1 MNERIMKYQQ
11 ILVEEY
17 KRLHPTEV
25 ENLTDKEV
33 ALMNPI
39 TSADIEMFLSV
50 DLMHI
55 KGEIN
60 ELLDEI
66 SDNEK
71 VIKDD
76 KTYSDLKK
84 ECRDENREFHL
95 RIQSLKKDYEE
106 IEQIYRS
113 VVKNEYNYSFYT
125 IKNYKLDLTLFFDF
139 LNKSNINYLY
149 LNKDNV
155 LAYLKYLDKMN
166 LKNSTISRRISALR
180 TFYNYL
186 MNEGLINSNI
196 FLNVKNPKLEKKL
209 PNYLNYTE
217 MEELLESIDIKTD
230 EGLKRR
236 LLIEMFYST
245 GCRVSEIINI
255 KVKDIDFLNKKI
267 RIMGKG
273 SKDRIVYY
281 GDYAK
286 KYLDKYL
293 SKGLDKDYL
302 FVNKHGDKY
311 TVEEIELIVKDI
323 MKHLSIKTHVTP
335 HTLRHTFATH
345 LLNNG
350 ADIRSVQELLGHS
363 NLSTTGIYTHV
374 SSDRLKEVYFKTFK
388 R

>member
-1 MNERIMKYQQ
+1 M
-11 ILVEEY
+11 
-17 KRLHPTEV
+17 
-25 ENLTDKEV
+25 
-33 ALMNPI
+33 
-39 TSADIEMFLSV
+39 
-50 DLMHI
+50 
-55 KGEIN
+55 
-60 ELLDEI
+60 
-66 SDNEK
+66 
-71 VIKDD
+71 
-76 KTYSDLKK
+76 KK
-84 ECRDENREFHL
+84 EEVLDNFFKV
-95 RIQSLKKDYEE
+95 LK
-106 IEQIYRS
+106 S
-113 VVKNEYNYSFYT
+113 EYNYSFYT
-125 IKNYKLDLTLFFDF
+125 IKNYKLDLTLFFNF

-273 SKDRIVYY
+273 SKERIVYY

-293 SKGLDKDYL
+293 SKGMDKDYL

>member
-1 MNERIMKYQQ
+1 M
-11 ILVEEY
+11 
-17 KRLHPTEV
+17 
-25 ENLTDKEV
+25 
-33 ALMNPI
+33 
-39 TSADIEMFLSV
+39 
-50 DLMHI
+50 
-55 KGEIN
+55 
-60 ELLDEI
+60 
-66 SDNEK
+66 
-71 VIKDD
+71 
-76 KTYSDLKK
+76 KK
-84 ECRDENREFHL
+84 EEVLDNFFKV
-95 RIQSLKKDYEE
+95 LK
-106 IEQIYRS
+106 S
-113 VVKNEYNYSFYT
+113 EYNYSFYT

-273 SKDRIVYY
+273 SKERIVYY

-293 SKGLDKDYL
+293 SKGMDKDYL

-323 MKHLSIKTHVTP
+323 MKHLSIRTHVTP

>member
-1 MNERIMKYQQ
+1 M
-11 ILVEEY
+11 
-17 KRLHPTEV
+17 
-25 ENLTDKEV
+25 KEV
-33 ALMNPI
+33 QV
-39 TSADIEMFLSV
+39 DKFLFFLKV
-50 DLMHI
+50 
-55 KGEIN
+55 
-60 ELLDEI
+60 EL
-66 SDNEK
+66 
-71 VIKDD
+71 
-76 KTYSDLKK
+76 
-84 ECRDENREFHL
+84 
-95 RIQSLKKDYEE
+95 
-106 IEQIYRS
+106 
-113 VVKNEYNYSFYT
+113 NYSELT
-125 IKNYKLDLTLFFDF
+125 IKSYQLDLTDFFEYIES
-139 LNKSNINYLY
+139 KKINYLTIT
-149 LNKDNV
+149 NNDV
-155 LAYLKYLDKMN
+155 RGYLKYLDSCN
-166 LKNSTISRRISALR
+166 LKNSTISRRISTLR

-186 MNEGLINSNI
+186 VDENI
-196 FLNVKNPKLEKKL
+196 VENNVFHNVKNPKLEKKL
-209 PNYLNYTE
+209 PNYLNYNE
-217 MEELLESIDIKTD
+217 MEELLESIDISTS

-273 SKDRIVYY
+273 SKERIVYY

-293 SKGLDKDYL
+293 SKGMDKDYL

>member
-1 MNERIMKYQQ
+1 MK
-11 ILVEEY
+11 
-17 KRLHPTEV
+17 K
-25 ENLTDKEV
+25 
-33 ALMNPI
+33 
-39 TSADIEMFLSV
+39 
-50 DLMHI
+50 
-55 KGEIN
+55 
-60 ELLDEI
+60 
-66 SDNEK
+66 EK
-71 VIKDD
+71 VIDNFFKV
-76 KTYSDLKK
+76 LK
-84 ECRDENREFHL
+84 
-95 RIQSLKKDYEE
+95 S
-106 IEQIYRS
+106 
-113 VVKNEYNYSFYT
+113 EYNYSDYT

-155 LAYLKYLDKMN
+155 IDYLKYLDKMN
-166 LKNSTISRRISALR
+166 LKNSTISRRISTLR

-273 SKDRIVYY
+273 SKERIVYY

-293 SKGLDKDYL
+293 SKGMDKDYL

>member
-1 MNERIMKYQQ
+1 M
-11 ILVEEY
+11 
-17 KRLHPTEV
+17 
-25 ENLTDKEV
+25 
-33 ALMNPI
+33 
-39 TSADIEMFLSV
+39 
-50 DLMHI
+50 
-55 KGEIN
+55 
-60 ELLDEI
+60 
-66 SDNEK
+66 
-71 VIKDD
+71 
-76 KTYSDLKK
+76 KK
-84 ECRDENREFHL
+84 EEVLDNFFKV
-95 RIQSLKKDYEE
+95 LK
-106 IEQIYRS
+106 S
-113 VVKNEYNYSFYT
+113 EYNYSFYT

-139 LNKSNINYLY
+139 LNKSNVNYLY

-273 SKDRIVYY
+273 SKERIVYY

-293 SKGLDKDYL
+293 SKGMDKDYL